1 MAYNSDSF
9 FTKKYIILGF
19 VLTILTNLIYIWNYT
34 YNFNVKFSCSRKENI
49 CTLKKTNFYSNN
61 LTIKIPQ
68 SSIIKAEPKQSNTNI
83 IIRGKSSASRQTR
96 VANTFNLQV
105 KDESKD
111 FKNIEL
117 YKIDNKGQIAAFAI
131 QDLKKRTEQLNSY
144 LRGKDEGYGF
154 HYLNTGAN
162 IWENLILLSLL
173 ALGIIFAGF
182 PILILLINKGNLKKN
197 DNLSFAKFVFTQ
209 NAIDYFSKE

>member
-19 VLTILTNLIYIWNYT
+19 VLTILANLIYIWNYT

-49 CTLKKTNFYSNN
+49 CTLKKTNFYSNK

-68 SSIIKAEPKQSNTNI
+68 SNIIEAEPKQSNT
-83 IIRGKSSASRQTR
+83 K
-96 VANTFNLQV
+96 NTFNLQV
-105 KDESKD
+105 KDESKG

-117 YKIDNKGQIAAFAI
+117 YKIDNKGQIAVFAI
-131 QDLKKRTEQLNSY
+131 QDLKKRTEQVNSY

-154 HYLNTGAN
+154 HYINTGTN
-162 IWENLILLSLL
+162 IWENLILLSIL
-173 ALGIIFAGF
+173 ALGIIFVGS
-182 PILILLINKGNLKKN
+182 PILIFLINKGHLKKN
-197 DNLSFAKFVFTQ
+197 DNLSFVKFVFTQ
-209 NAIDYFSKE
+209 NAIDYFLEE